1 MKPTILVKS
10 ILSWVLLVTGVTH
23 AFIRKCAADKQY
35 MIMMYHRVLAADPM
49 IQPGMYVTPKTFE
62 RHLVFLKKYFSIIPL
77 TELVDSSSLE
87 NMVEKN
93 VKPVCV
99 LTFDDGWIDFYQNVF
114 PLLKKYQVPAT
125 VFLPTNFI
133 GLKKK
138 FWTDRLALIL
148 KWMAT
153 NTYSADQ
160 SSQTEILNLLDKFSM
175 LDGSLQDRLDEAAE
189 MLKKYSQQEINRILD
204 QIEVQANPDDLPGG
218 RDFIDWEEVKIMY
231 QSGLV
236 NFGSHTVNHEILTNI
251 SDEEITNELIE
262 SKKALLDHQCVD
274 ENKLTFCYP
283 NGNFS
288 SDIAKLVSTNGYQLA
303 VTTRSGWN
311 PCNTNILELNRVAVH
326 QDISSTTAMF
336 SARIS
341 GII

>member
-10 ILSWVLLVTGVTH
+10 ILSWAFLVTGITS
-23 AFIRKCAADKQY
+23 AFIRKRAGNKQY
-35 MIMMYHRVLAADPM
+35 MIMMYHRVLAANPM
-49 IQPGMYVTPKTFE
+49 MQPGMYVAPETFE
-62 RHLVFLKKYFSIIPL
+62 RHLVFLKKHFSIIPL
-77 TELVDSSSLE
+77 TELVDSSSLK
-87 NMVEKN
+87 NMLEKN

-138 FWTDRLALIL
+138 FWTDRLASIL
-148 KWMAT
+148 KWMTT
-153 NTYSADQ
+153 NTYSVDQ
-160 SSQTEILNLLDKFSM
+160 SSPTEILDLVDKFSM
-175 LDGSLQDRLDEAAE
+175 LDGSLQDRLDVAAE

-204 QIEVQANPDDLPGG
+204 QIEVQTHSDDLPGS
-218 RDFIDWEEVKIMY
+218 RDFIDWGEVKIMY

-236 NFGSHTVNHEILTNI
+236 DFGSHTVNHEILTNI
-251 SDEEITNELIE
+251 SDEAITNELIE

-288 SDIAKLVSTNGYQLA
+288 SDIAKLVAQNGYKLA
-303 VTTRSGWN
+303 VTTRSDWN
-311 PCNTNILELNRVAVH
+311 SCNKDMLELNRVAVH

-336 SARIS
+336 AARIS
-341 GII
+341 GIF